1 MVNQIV
7 GAVGKLVEALSDIYK
22 VTGQDMEGLNSG

>member
-7 GAVGKLVEALSDIYK
+7 GAVGKLVEALNDMYK
-22 VTGQDMEGLNSG
+22 ITGQDMEGLNSG